1 MLAFGLWVHHMF
13 ATGLPELGASFFTIM
28 SMLIAIPSGLQIF
41 CWLTTLLTG
50 TPVIRTPLLF
60 VFGFFFIFV
69 LGGMTGVM
77 VASIP
82 IDLQVHDTY
91 FVVAHFHYVLIG
103 GAVFPLVGATY
114 YWFPKITGRMMSERL
129 GSWNFWLAFI
139 GFNVAFFPMHIL
151 GILGMPR
158 RVYTYQTDVGW
169 DGLNLLSSIGAFIL
183 VASFALFF
191 FNMLRSARVGPLAG
205 PNPWDAGTLEW
216 LATSPPP
223 PHNFD
228 HIPVVTHATPL
239 WAERDSLPI
248 VAGISVNRREIL
260 ITTLADAQ
268 PEIRE
273 ASPDSSIWPLI
284 AAIATTIAFIA
295 SIFSAFAAVWGSALI
310 GLALIGWF
318 WPKRMKEDEE

>member
-1 MLAFGLWVHHMF
+1 
-13 ATGLPELGASFFTIM
+13 
-28 SMLIAIPSGLQIF
+28 
-41 CWLTTLLTG
+41 
-50 TPVIRTPLLF
+50 
-60 VFGFFFIFV
+60 
-69 LGGMTGVM
+69 
-77 VASIP
+77 
-82 IDLQVHDTY
+82 
-91 FVVAHFHYVLIG
+91 
-103 GAVFPLVGATY
+103 
-114 YWFPKITGRMMSERL
+114 MMSERL
-129 GSWNFWLAFI
+129 GVWNFWLAFI

-169 DGLNLLSSIGAFIL
+169 DGLNLLSSAGAFIL

-191 FNMLRSARVGPLAG
+191 FNTWRSARSGALAG
-205 PNPWDAGTLEW
+205 PNPWGAGTLEW

-228 HIPVVTHATPL
+228 HIPYVTHATPL
-239 WAERDSLPI
+239 WAERDSLP
-248 VAGISVNRREIL
+248 VVSGISVNTREIL
-260 ITTLADAQ
+260 ITTLADAR

-284 AAIATTIAFIA
+284 AAIATTIAFVA

-318 WPKRMKEDEE
+318 WPKSMKEDEE